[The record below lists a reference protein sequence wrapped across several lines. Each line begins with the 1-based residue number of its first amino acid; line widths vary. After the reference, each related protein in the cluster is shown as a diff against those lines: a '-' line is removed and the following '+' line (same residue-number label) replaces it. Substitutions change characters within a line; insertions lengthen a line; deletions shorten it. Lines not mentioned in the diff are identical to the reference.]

1 MSFRRSLRCVK
12 GKLIFVARH
21 RAFGAKGL
29 QKMSYN
35 SGVHR
40 SRQIETESPNG
51 DRLVE
56 VSIGLNVVISTVA
69 AIAAAWIAAGST
81 GLLAHPLRRMLTL
94 IALSVA
100 IISYRPL
107 HIKPL
112 RYLLG
117 LLVVMGLA
125 TCLIASSLPAAA
137 VMGSALVLAF
147 LAMTSDGHAK
157 QVFRISSIAVTVF
170 GIYRTISTS
179 VPWVW
184 QMTDCAGRAIGSFSG
199 IVTRRPLLVGS
210 TFAGLDFLVLT
221 GTLWALWLVSSPHPR
236 RIRAIYSGLAILGG
250 HLIYL
255 IALSFVP
262 QLLAAIP
269 EPAVQTAPATAS
281 AFVQTSW
288 SYAGLL
294 HKAIPWNFPVFAC
307 GIHLLIIT
315 AMFRWGASCVV
326 RRASCEERNT
336 QYAIRNTQRSVA
348 VIVLAVLLPVITAL
362 YPAKLTLQGTKIVF
376 NEKGFLNWLK
386 PEHGQYGRLAGGMYG
401 MLPAYLES
409 LGARVVLSP
418 ELSNED
424 LGDADALVLIF
435 PNEAW
440 KEGQLDRIWDF
451 VRRGGSLMVLG
462 EHTTRDRNGSGSTLL
477 TALSLSKGNRFNE
490 VLQPTAIRVQ
500 FDSAMFAVGGWLHS
514 YEPIAHPMTAGIPD
528 DKNQFGVVI
537 GASLKTTWPANPLLI
552 GRWGWSDPGDEGSDR
567 AMMGNDRYDSGEK
580 LGDIILVAEQRLGK
594 GRVIAFGDT
603 SSITNGI
610 NVTSHVFTSR
620 LFGYLASGTGSG
632 PAAWRQILGVLAG
645 AFLVGLLIWRGNELK
660 TTLAAV
666 AIAGTLLLATTI
678 THRAGQ
684 IFPDGRY
691 KSPNNLAYIDSS
703 HTEAYNGES
712 WRIDGIGG
720 LALTLMRNGYLTLSL
735 PEFMAPSLERAALLI
750 SIAPSRE
757 FSQAER
763 STLKDFV
770 SRGGIFILTAGLD
783 EVMASRSILSDFGFS
798 IGDINTTAP
807 QTEAMGHFKS
817 PYLRSADKQA
827 YVRFH
832 AAWPVH
838 CTDPQAQVIAY
849 GRENSPVI
857 ILRRLG
863 AGKVVVIGDTCFAM
877 NKNLEWEGGEP
888 FEGMRENADFWR
900 WFISQLRDQEMWI
913 PSALQTTGEPQ
924 PGSSTDDTTN
934 QEVAQ

>member
-1 MSFRRSLRCVK
+1 
-12 GKLIFVARH
+12 
-21 RAFGAKGL
+21 
-29 QKMSYN
+29 MSYN
-35 SGVHR
+35 SGVHNSKLEISDHR
-40 SRQIETESPNG
+40 PNVTSST
-51 DRLVE
+51 DL
-56 VSIGLNVVISTVA
+56 SISVVISAVA

-81 GLLAHPLRRMLTL
+81 GLLAHPLRRILTL

-100 IISYRPL
+100 ILSHRPL
-107 HIKPL
+107 PVKPL
-112 RYLLG
+112 KNLLG

-125 TCLIASSLPAAA
+125 TCLVASSLPPVA

-147 LAMTSDGHAK
+147 LAMTSDGRHAK
-157 QVFRISSIAVTVF
+157 QVFRISSIAVAVF

-184 QMTDCAGRAIGSFSG
+184 QMTDCVGRVIGSFSG

-255 IALSFVP
+255 IVLSFIP

-269 EPAVQTAPATAS
+269 KPAEQAAPAAAS

-294 HKAIPWNFPVFAC
+294 HKAIPWNLPVFAC
-307 GIHLLIIT
+307 GIHLLIIA
-315 AMFRWGASCVV
+315 AMFQWSERPEVSSQKSEDRRENSIFCILFPVFCVLL
-326 RRASCEERNT
+326 
-336 QYAIRNTQRSVA
+336 AI
-348 VIVLAVLLPVITAL
+348 LLPVITAL

-386 PEHGQYGRLAGGMYG
+386 PEHGQYGRLSGGMYG

-424 LGDADALVLIF
+424 LADADALVLIF

-462 EHTTRDRNGSGSTLL
+462 EHTTRDRNGS
-477 TALSLSKGNRFNE
+477 NRFNE

-610 NVTSHVFTSR
+610 NVTTHVFTSR

-735 PEFMAPSLERAALLI
+735 PEFTAPSLERAALLI
-750 SIAPSRE
+750 SIAPSHE

-807 QTEAMGHFKS
+807 QTEVMGHFKS